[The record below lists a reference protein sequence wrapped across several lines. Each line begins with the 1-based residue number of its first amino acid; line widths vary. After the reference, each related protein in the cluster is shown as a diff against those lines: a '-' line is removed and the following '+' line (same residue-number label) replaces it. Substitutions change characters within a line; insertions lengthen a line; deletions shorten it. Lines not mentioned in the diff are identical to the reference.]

1 MFCEECGTKN
11 ANDAQFCENCG
22 AKLKVEKKLP
32 KKSPKTEPTESFSTK
47 LKKMSKT
54 KKMIGGIVIVFVVIC
69 IIAYSVINNKLSPKT
84 IAKDY
89 FLAAANMD
97 AEKLYQYMEVEKS
110 EFTSKSMFKKLFEEK
125 YDEDDIKKIANYSVG
140 KVEKDASG
148 FTATVTITYVENG
161 DDDSNTVKVKLIK
174 QKAKKYLIF
183 DEWQVATDNMPME
196 ITKDFEMK
204 VLKGSKIKI
213 EGKEV
218 NSKYIDKEKSDESY
232 DVYKMPAMFTTEYS
246 AVISAP
252 MGFDVEEKIRV
263 SKYSNYTYSLSEDNL
278 SDEMKK
284 QLTDLAKTS
293 LQTLYDGAK
302 DQKEFSEIKSSF
314 DYKGA
319 DLTDL
324 EKSYNSLKNSLANSG
339 LTSISFT
346 EVTLNSFS
354 SSDTYRCYVSTKY
367 KYSVNYTSGTETK
380 THDSSDSD
388 NMYVYLTYADG
399 AFRVV
404 DAGSMTTYFS
414 KYY

>member
-1 MFCEECGTKN
+1 MFCGECGTKN
-11 ANDAQFCENCG
+11 ENGAQFCEKCG
-22 AKLKVEKKLP
+22 AKLEVEKAP
-32 KKSPKTEPTESFSTK
+32 KKTSTKTANKESFSTK
-47 LKKMSKT
+47 VKTMSK
-54 KKMIGGIVIVFVVIC
+54 KQKIVWGIVIVLVVAL
-69 IIAYSVINNKLSPKT
+69 IIAYSVVSNKLSPKS

-110 EFTSKSMFKKLFEEK
+110 EFTSKSMFIKLFEEQ
-125 YDEDDIKKIANYSVG
+125 YDEDDVTKLANYSIG

-148 FTATVTITYVENG
+148 LSATVTITYVESG
-161 DDDSNTVKVKLIK
+161 DTDSDTLKVKLIK
-174 QKAKKYLIF
+174 QKGKKYMIF
-183 DEWQVATDNMPME
+183 DDWRIASDAMPME
-196 ITKDFEMK
+196 TIKDFKIK
-204 VLKGSKIKI
+204 VLKGSKVTI

-218 NSKYIDKEKSDESY
+218 SSKYIDKEESNETY
-232 DVYKMPAMFTTEYS
+232 DVYKMPAMFTTKYN
-246 AVISAP
+246 AVITLP
-252 MGFDVEEKIRV
+252 MGFDVEETIRV
-263 SKYSNYTYSLSEDNL
+263 SKYSSYTYSLSEDNL

-284 QLTDLAKTS
+284 QLTDLAKTG

-324 EKSYNSLKNSLANSG
+324 EKSYNSLKSSLANSG

-346 EVTLNSFS
+346 EVTLSSFS
-354 SSDTYRCYVSTKY
+354 SGDTYRAYVRTKY
-367 KYSVNYTSGTETK
+367 NYSVTYTSGGETK

-388 NMYVYLTYADG
+388 SMYVYFTYSDG

-404 DAGSMTTYFS
+404 NAGSMTTYFS